1 MTALT
6 TLFGCA
12 WSQAAPLVQQADE
25 PHAEL
30 LALVW
35 GPRFDLQ
42 HAQELL
48 GRAPPPAAPALW
60 RTLVE
65 AARTYDSLPGERQQQ
80 LRRFIVQHHRRW
92 ENSRHAPHPAD

>member
-6 TLFGCA
+6 TLFGGA
-12 WSQAAPLVQQADE
+12 WSRAAPLLQQAED

-42 HAQELL
+42 HAQQLL
-48 GRAPPPAAPALW
+48 GRLAHPSAPAVLSA
-60 RTLVE
+60 LVE
-65 AARTYDSLPGERQQQ
+65 AAHTFDRLPGARQQQ